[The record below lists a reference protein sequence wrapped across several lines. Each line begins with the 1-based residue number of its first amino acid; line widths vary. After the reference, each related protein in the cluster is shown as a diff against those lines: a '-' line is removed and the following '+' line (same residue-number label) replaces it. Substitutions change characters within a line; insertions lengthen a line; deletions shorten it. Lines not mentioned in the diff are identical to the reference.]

1 MSHASIPEG
10 VDPKSADLLRRAYTL
25 DNPDDGQQLYREWA
39 TSYDATMLDGL
50 GYLSPRLVVGLAAEL
65 RAMVRGPV
73 LDIGCGTG
81 LLGDELARHGFDEFD
96 GIDLSPEMLD
106 VARQRGVYRS
116 LVEADLLGRL
126 PLDDAAYGGAV
137 CAGMFTSGHVG
148 AACLAELLRVMAP
161 GALFVCTVH
170 HAVRGEL
177 GFDEAFE
184 RLTTTGAL
192 REVVRRE
199 VGFYDNTDAD
209 GYLYAFE
216 VLGPRG

>member
-1 MSHASIPEG
+1 MSHASIPDG

-25 DNPDDGQQLYREWA
+25 DNPVDGRQLYREWA

-50 GYLSPRLVVGLAAEL
+50 GYLSPRRVVGLAADMRSL
-65 RAMVRGPV
+65 VSGPV

-81 LLGDELARHGFDEFD
+81 LLGDELVRHGFEEFD
-96 GIDLSPEMLD
+96 GIDLSPEMLE
-106 VARQRGVYRS
+106 VARQRGVYRT
-116 LVEADLLGRL
+116 LIEADLLGRL
-126 PLDDAAYGGAV
+126 PIDDGVYGGAV

-148 AACLAELLRVMAP
+148 AACLDELIRVMAP

-184 RLTTTGAL
+184 RFIADGTLV
-192 REVVRRE
+192 EHVRRE

-209 GYLYAFE
+209 GFLYAFE
-216 VLGPRG
+216 VGSRR

>member
-10 VDPKSADLLRRAYTL
+10 VDPTSADLLRRAYTL
-25 DNPDDGQQLYREWA
+25 DNPADGRRLYRDWA

-50 GYLSPRLVVGLAAEL
+50 GYLSPRLVVGLAAEMRSL
-65 RAMVRGPV
+65 ITGPV

-81 LLGDELARHGFDEFD
+81 LLGDELARHCFDVFD
-96 GIDLSPEMLD
+96 GIDLSPEMLA
-106 VARQRGVYRS
+106 VARQRGVYRA
-116 LVEADLLGRL
+116 LIEADLLGTL
-126 PLDDAAYGGAV
+126 PIDDGVYGGAV

-148 AACLAELLRVMAP
+148 AACLDELIRVMAP

-177 GFDEAFE
+177 GFDAAFE
-184 RLTTTGAL
+184 RLIADGTLAQ
-192 REVVRRE
+192 RVRRE

-216 VLGPRG
+216 VGARR